1 MCSNRTIKYGMGGYV
16 VSRSDTVKQY
26 KNYENKWKKELKYH
40 KKKNKILYSI
50 SKKSGSRREIKKIN
64 KIQAKTSKNGR
75 DSISDYSSDRL
86 DSDSSLASDSS

>member
-1 MCSNRTIKYGMGGYV
+1 M

-64 KIQAKTSKNGR
+64 KIQAKTSKKGR
-75 DSISDYSSDRL
+75 DSISN
-86 DSDSSLASDSS
+86 